1 MQRVSLT
8 TSPAARGA
16 PRMTADRGIE
26 GDDTRLRR
34 QNAMDWDWDDTV
46 APGAPPLTTSAAPGA
61 PRPLMALLE
70 MTNVMQLHDVRHR
83 VQGLSDNMD
92 AFLELLLRRN
102 RRLMIEL
109 NRLHDHN
116 SHTQSL
122 LRHGLRMAVPGT
134 PPRDRAAFT
143 SAAPGA
149 PPPPTTS
156 AAPGAPP
163 SAGTGETPDG
173 PDLPDITTPPPVAR
187 GAPFTTPPPVAHG
200 APRDIERQYNMI
212 IMSMDDVYSH
222 MLQVMNRSSLG
233 CTRCAAAR
241 DQMDRVRTDVFS
253 MIEHLF
259 QVLVG
264 RTRELRLAINYN
276 RELQRHVPG
285 WRPPPL
291 VPCTGATPFIPD
303 APGAPPSAALGAP
316 PAVGTGWRRTSK
328 RRRPSVGGTWW
339 AVARRRVR
347 AQHERMRRWLATP
360 FGVDE
365 IDMAEI
371 ENITDT
377 EQ

>member
-1 MQRVSLT
+1 MEWDDT
-8 TSPAARGA
+8 AAHGA
-16 PRMTADRGIE
+16 PHMTADRGIE

-200 APRDIERQYNMI
+200 APHDIQRHYNMI
-212 IMSMDDVYSH
+212 IMAMDDVYSH
-222 MLQVMNRSSLG
+222 MLQVLNRSSVG

-241 DQMDRVRTDVFS
+241 NQMDRVRTDVFS

-259 QVLVG
+259 QVLVEK
-264 RTRELRLAINYN
+264 TRELRLAINYN

-303 APGAPPSAALGAP
+303 APPPPSAALGAP

>member
-1 MQRVSLT
+1 MR
-8 TSPAARGA
+8 
-16 PRMTADRGIE
+16 TAGYRI
-26 GDDTRLRR
+26 L
-34 QNAMDWDWDDTV
+34 V
-46 APGAPPLTTSAAPGA
+46 
-61 PRPLMALLE
+61 
-70 MTNVMQLHDVRHR
+70 VMQLHDVRHR
-83 VQGLSDNMD
+83 VHGIMEHLNSDAVVRRDAGVRVQVMSDNMD

-109 NRLHDHN
+109 NRLQDHN

-134 PPRDRAAFT
+134 PPGDRAAFT

-149 PPPPTTS
+149 PPPTTS

-173 PDLPDITTPPPVAR
+173 PDLPDITTPPPVAH

-200 APRDIERQYNMI
+200 APHDIQRHYNMI
-212 IMSMDDVYSH
+212 IMAMDDVYSH
-222 MLQVMNRSSLG
+222 MLQVLNRSSVG

-241 DQMDRVRTDVFS
+241 NQMDRVRTDVFS

-259 QVLVG
+259 QVLAEK
-264 RTRELRLAINYN
+264 TRELRLAINYN

-303 APGAPPSAALGAP
+303 APPPPSAALGAP
-316 PAVGTGWRRTSK
+316 PAVGTGWRRNSK
-328 RRRPSVGGTWW
+328 RRRPSIGGTWW
-339 AVARRRVR
+339 VVARRRVR